1 MRDLAPILADAL
13 AAARLIA
20 LLADLASRRRRNLRT
35 PRREPTTGEVPD
47 KED

>member
-20 LLADLASRRRRNLRT
+20 LLVDLASRRRKGR
-35 PRREPTTGEVPD
+35 PGPGGAPTTGETP
-47 KED
+47 EQE